1 MFYSQA
7 HLFLKNQLSVRQT
20 EQMQD
25 VLQEIDDGIIILE
38 EKQDEDKDESFFNAE
53 FANSFMQK
61 LFGSSF
67 KSDSPESAKRIQQLA
82 KTPIVSKTTKQILG

>member
-1 MFYSQA
+1 
-7 HLFLKNQLSVRQT
+7 
-20 EQMQD
+20 MQD

-38 EKQDEDKDESFFNAE
+38 EKQDEDEDKDEAFFNAE

-82 KTPIVSKTTKQILG
+82 KTPIVSKTTKQILS